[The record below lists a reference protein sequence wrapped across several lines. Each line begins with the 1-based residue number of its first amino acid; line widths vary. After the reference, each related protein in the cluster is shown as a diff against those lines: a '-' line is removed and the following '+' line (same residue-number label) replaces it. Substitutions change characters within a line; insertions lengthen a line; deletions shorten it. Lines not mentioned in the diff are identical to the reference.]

1 VEIPGILDVGKH
13 SGILL
18 MMITENALSYKCV
31 TFVALFKVR
40 SMVRY
45 FWLFKLDFYYLF
57 ISLFWNWKYI

>member
-1 VEIPGILDVGKH
+1 
-13 SGILL
+13 